1 VRAKQTEN
9 PFSKSATHSTAYAG
23 EYTHTDVWGPARFA
37 ATNGARYYMT
47 FIDDYSRHC
56 TIKLLTKKSEAFEMV
71 KGYLAFIERH
81 LGFLPKAIRA
91 DNGGEYVN
99 NDLKSWLNQRGIL
112 LDPTAPYSPQ
122 QNGIAE
128 RYNRTLADLIRAMLC
143 AKKLPKILWGVAAL
157 HAGYL
162 RNRADTR
169 SLPDMTPMERSS
181 RKRPDVASF
190 QEFGTPVSILHQGVG
205 RDKLDPRGDIH
216 IFVGFEDGPPAIR
229 YFDITT
235 QQVKISRNYHFLP
248 LTDNPPQFEGEY
260 LGENESLWELPEH
273 TIEKENPPLVIRVPK
288 RPNMTF
294 DDEENIEQ

>member
-1 VRAKQTEN
+1 MRAKQTEN
-9 PFSKSATHSTAYAG
+9 PFSKSATHSTTYAG

-56 TIKLLTKKSEAFEMV
+56 TIKLLSKKSEAFEMV

-169 SLPDMTPMERSS
+169 SLPDMTPMERWS

-216 IFVGFEDGPPAIR
+216 ILLVLKTVHLLFAISTLLLNKSKSR
-229 YFDITT
+229 EIIISCLLRITLRN
-235 QQVKISRNYHFLP
+235 SRGSIWVRTNRFGSYRSI
-248 LTDNPPQFEGEY
+248 Q
-260 LGENESLWELPEH
+260 
-273 TIEKENPPLVIRVPK
+273 
-288 RPNMTF
+288 
-294 DDEENIEQ
+294 